1 MLVESI
7 RQPPVTVMNHLW
19 MDFFQKITGKNNL
32 IIRKQI
38 CILQISGDA
47 PLIWKMKE
55 KKYYITGK
63 IPSIDSEKMKKREF
77 PMNNRKNY
85 LYIP

>member
-1 MLVESI
+1 MDGFFSEDNWKK
-7 RQPPVTVMNHLW
+7 QPNYPE
-19 MDFFQKITGKNNL
+19 
-32 IIRKQI
+32 KQI

-47 PLIWKMKE
+47 PLNWKMKE

-63 IPSIDSEKMKKREF
+63 IPSIDSGKMKKREF